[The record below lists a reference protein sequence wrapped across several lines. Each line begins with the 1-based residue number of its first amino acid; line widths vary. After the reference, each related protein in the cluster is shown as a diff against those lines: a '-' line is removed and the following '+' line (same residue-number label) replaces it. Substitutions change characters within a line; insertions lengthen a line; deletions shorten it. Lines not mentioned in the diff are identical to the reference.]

1 MSFALAFF
9 LVYQLACIGL
19 VMWCRVARSR
29 SRPWVVIDVPVVM
42 LPSYLMVFCLSRP
55 CLPRLMHSTMQC
67 VRYRLGLPAGSLSN
81 RGLGG
86 SSPQPGRVISPP
98 PLPSLGERCGSWVQI
113 WERRRHIILVDY
125 KYILKCPKSIVVV
138 LGFAYVF
145 QIQLP
150 LDLFHT
156 VTYMMQLHRKPGNAS
171 HSQNGQSSPC

>member
-1 MSFALAFF
+1 VIRRDYHGKMMSFALAFF

-86 SSPQPGRVISPP
+86 SSPQPGRVISP
-98 PLPSLGERCGSWVQI
+98 LPSRIWGKDVVRGSRSGSGDV
-113 WERRRHIILVDY
+113 ILSSLT
-125 KYILKCPKSIVVV
+125 ISI
-138 LGFAYVF
+138 F
-145 QIQLP
+145 
-150 LDLFHT
+150 
-156 VTYMMQLHRKPGNAS
+156 
-171 HSQNGQSSPC
+171 